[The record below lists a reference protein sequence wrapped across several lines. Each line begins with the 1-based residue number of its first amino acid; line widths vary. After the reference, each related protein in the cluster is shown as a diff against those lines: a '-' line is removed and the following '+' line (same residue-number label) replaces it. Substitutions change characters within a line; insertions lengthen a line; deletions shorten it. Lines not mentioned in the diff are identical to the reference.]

1 MNQMA
6 DKNTEK
12 ISKNTSKVIK
22 KEDKHT
28 RAFSQKDAVAQ
39 IPNES
44 SKGRSQ
50 KNRSFKRN
58 T

>member
-28 RAFSQKDAVAQ
+28 RAFS
-39 IPNES
+39 
-44 SKGRSQ
+44 
-50 KNRSFKRN
+50 
-58 T
+58 